1 MKRRISAL
9 LFMLLTALT
18 LSSCGSK
25 NVLLFLNWGEYI
37 DETLLEDFE
46 ALYNCEVQMDLGE
59 SNEIFYSKVSA
70 GTTIYDV
77 VCPSDYMVEKLYKND
92 MLAEMDFSK
101 ISNFDKENLRPGVK
115 KIYSDMNDELKRLM
129 GDSYKLGDVDK
140 YFIPYLWGTWGICY
154 TTRKEGLKD
163 SIVKNDN
170 QWASLFDRNSLP
182 AGTKVAQYE
191 SHQHAYYAACRYL
204 EHEGYD
210 INPQEELNDTNLGL
224 IEDLIQKMN
233 YNAWG
238 TDTIK
243 KDIVV
248 GNIDVGFM
256 WTGDFLYYYSEQA
269 AIKAMDAYLAGDISI
284 AEVSKFLDT
293 IMGEEAKYTK
303 NNNTYEIGFDLY
315 IPDDTIAFC
324 DNLVITKDAAH
335 KDLAYE
341 FINFLISRS
350 YDDVKEKNEIK
361 EDVSFTNDDPA
372 YTYTYYVDY
381 DAPYIEVYNDIVAL
395 SETEFTTEMEEDFK
409 ASTGD
414 EYDSDLFWVMYDYAI
429 GISFNKYYPYDSQK
443 GTKLSCFD
451 RKYIT
456 KINNTFNN
464 ARA

>member
-1 MKRRISAL
+1 
-9 LFMLLTALT
+9 
-18 LSSCGSK
+18 
-25 NVLLFLNWGEYI
+25 
-37 DETLLEDFE
+37 
-46 ALYNCEVQMDLGE
+46 
-59 SNEIFYSKVSA
+59 
-70 GTTIYDV
+70 
-77 VCPSDYMVEKLYKND
+77 
-92 MLAEMDFSK
+92 
-101 ISNFDKENLRPGVK
+101 
-115 KIYSDMNDELKRLM
+115 
-129 GDSYKLGDVDK
+129 
-140 YFIPYLWGTWGICY
+140 
-154 TTRKEGLKD
+154 
-163 SIVKNDN
+163 
-170 QWASLFDRNSLP
+170 
-182 AGTKVAQYE
+182 
-191 SHQHAYYAACRYL
+191 
-204 EHEGYD
+204 
-210 INPQEELNDTNLGL
+210 
-224 IEDLIQKMN
+224 MN

-284 AEVSKFLDT
+284 DEVSAFLDA

-381 DAPYIEVYNDIVAL
+381 DAPYIDVYNDIVAL

-414 EYDSDLFWVMYDYAI
+414 EYDSDLYWVMYDYAI